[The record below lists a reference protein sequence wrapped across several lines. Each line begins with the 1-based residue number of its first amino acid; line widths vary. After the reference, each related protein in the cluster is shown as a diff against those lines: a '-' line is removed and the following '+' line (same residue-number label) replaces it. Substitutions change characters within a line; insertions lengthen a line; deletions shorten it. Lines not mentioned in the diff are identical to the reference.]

1 MAGAVIDY
9 FTQSCDQTSTETG
22 VLNGSGYCYEIGEY
36 CRERWQFVG
45 CVQRAKSFCC
55 FNSKMGRIIHQQGRA
70 QLNSVTGFG
79 TPEAPNCRG
88 LTPEE
93 FQSIDFSKIDFSDY
107 YGDLV
112 PDTMTQIEGK
122 ISNGVTDFF
131 NSNQ

>member
-1 MAGAVIDY
+1 MAQGFATRLENTAGKNGNLLGA
-9 FTQSCDQTSTETG
+9 
-22 VLNGSGYCYEIGEY
+22 
-36 CRERWQFVG
+36 
-45 CVQRAKSFCC
+45 
-55 FNSKMGRIIHQQGRA
+55 SKKQNRIAVSIRIIHQQGRA
-70 QLNSVTGFG
+70 QLNSVAGFG

-93 FQSIDFSKIDFSDY
+93 FQSIDFSKIDFSEY

-122 ISNGVTDFF
+122 ISNGVTDFY